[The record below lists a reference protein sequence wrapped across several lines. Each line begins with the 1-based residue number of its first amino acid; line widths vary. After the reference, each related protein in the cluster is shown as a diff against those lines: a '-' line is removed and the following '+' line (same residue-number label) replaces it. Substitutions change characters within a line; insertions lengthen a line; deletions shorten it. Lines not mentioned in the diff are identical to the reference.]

1 MDVMVRKEIFAKVDS
16 IFDSQIQELHQEN
29 KQLFL
34 NSRFE
39 QFRSDEITR
48 QNDNLS
54 CEIELLQ
61 KLFGEQNEINTTE
74 REMLL
79 TRHQASDTR
88 FNNEIQS
95 LRLKLKT
102 IEKQLEEALQN
113 ETSMKKTIHLQE
125 LTIKSDVRFKK
136 VDILEKENGELVY
149 KLHQS
154 EEKAS
159 EKEYK
164 LREHKLHCNKTIKQ
178 LKTDITRLEIEI
190 EESKKKHSEK
200 EKFWREEQD
209 LMERKQKQHW
219 IALEEEKL
227 NSKLQVASVQKVKD
241 VELSKMKNAYVKYR
255 TRCRESEKKVEQL
268 QKDVKTHSKDVEK
281 YEQVLKQLKS
291 DLLESDKCLIEKTKK
306 IETLLQSEKSIRKK
320 ANKYKD
326 ECKTNQKQIRKI
338 SKEKDEIKTQLQ
350 SKIEKIGEL
359 KDQIEQISE
368 NGKVTF
374 FREQC
379 NDGLD
384 EKIRDQ
390 DIAIKKQE
398 MEIERLKHKLYQTKT
413 NQTKQQESC
422 YINNNDGSLEI
433 QHDHVVNKYKKETTA
448 VSNEKG
454 KMNS

>member
-1 MDVMVRKEIFAKVDS
+1 
-16 IFDSQIQELHQEN
+16 
-29 KQLFL
+29 
-34 NSRFE
+34 
-39 QFRSDEITR
+39 
-48 QNDNLS
+48 
-54 CEIELLQ
+54 
-61 KLFGEQNEINTTE
+61 
-74 REMLL
+74 
-79 TRHQASDTR
+79 
-88 FNNEIQS
+88 
-95 LRLKLKT
+95 
-102 IEKQLEEALQN
+102 
-113 ETSMKKTIHLQE
+113 
-125 LTIKSDVRFKK
+125 
-136 VDILEKENGELVY
+136 
-149 KLHQS
+149 
-154 EEKAS
+154 
-159 EKEYK
+159 
-164 LREHKLHCNKTIKQ
+164 
-178 LKTDITRLEIEI
+178 
-190 EESKKKHSEK
+190 
-200 EKFWREEQD
+200 
-209 LMERKQKQHW
+209 MERKQKQHW

-255 TRCRESEKKVEQL
+255 TRCRESEKKVQQL

-326 ECKTNQKQIRKI
+326 ECKTNQKQIREI

-433 QHDHVVNKYKKETTA
+433 QHDHEVNKYKKETTA